1 MSSKNKKLLTAL
13 GVAAVVVIV
22 IAAVLLGKGGQ
33 TTTVDPAS
41 TPSDVSAEDVDS
53 SNTPDGSSSEPLV
66 VVPDASK
73 PEATDSQNQTDAV
86 LNVEEEDQVDV
97 NLTDSEKKPETTPP
111 PAPSQEEQQAA
122 SEKDEPIVHE
132 PDSNQPQTG
141 DTQGGSIYLEGFGWI
156 TDEGGGS
163 VQHNIDSDGDINK
176 QVGNIYPISTELFS
190 KNEKRLI
197 AKQLTVS
204 LSSAQYPFQLLAVSR
219 PVDISPLLS
228 ELSATL
234 TSSSDVKQKE
244 LLKQEIVEMGAFAL
258 SGEVVERQ
266 FYIKIWDRV
275 SDGVERDL
283 LQKLKLLGGYFSDSG
298 IQTEIL
304 QQQDIVR
311 LCNLVNNPAYVHL
324 EDSGINAAIPILE
337 SVGVV

>member
-1 MSSKNKKLLTAL
+1 MSAKNKKLLAVL

-41 TPSDVSAEDVDS
+41 TPRMYLPRMWIAAIPRTVAPA
-53 SNTPDGSSSEPLV
+53 NRWWWCRTPRN
-66 VVPDASK
+66 

-132 PDSNQPQTG
+132 PNSNQPQTG

-163 VQHNIDSDGDINK
+163 VQHNIDSDGDIK
-176 QVGNIYPISTELFS
+176 QAGRQHGL
-190 KNEKRLI
+190 
-197 AKQLTVS
+197 
-204 LSSAQYPFQLLAVSR
+204 
-219 PVDISPLLS
+219 ISP
-228 ELSATL
+228 
-234 TSSSDVKQKE
+234 
-244 LLKQEIVEMGAFAL
+244 
-258 SGEVVERQ
+258 R
-266 FYIKIWDRV
+266 RV
-275 SDGVERDL
+275 R
-283 LQKLKLLGGYFSDSG
+283 
-298 IQTEIL
+298 
-304 QQQDIVR
+304 
-311 LCNLVNNPAYVHL
+311 
-324 EDSGINAAIPILE
+324 
-337 SVGVV
+337 

>member
-1 MSSKNKKLLTAL
+1 MLLPIIMICVCALLGGGTLIFLKLSAKHKKSKNKDKEELAQITANEF
-13 GVAAVVVIV
+13 V
-22 IAAVLLGKGGQ
+22 
-33 TTTVDPAS
+33 
-41 TPSDVSAEDVDS
+41 
-53 SNTPDGSSSEPLV
+53 
-66 VVPDASK
+66 
-73 PEATDSQNQTDAV
+73 
-86 LNVEEEDQVDV
+86 NVKDIRGNFLYTRD
-97 NLTDSEKKPETTPP
+97 NL
-111 PAPSQEEQQAA
+111 ALA
-122 SEKDEPIVHE
+122 
-132 PDSNQPQTG
+132 
-141 DTQGGSIYLEGFGWI
+141 YL
-156 TDEGGGS
+156 
-163 VQHNIDSDGDINK
+163 K
-176 QVGNIYPISTELFS
+176 IYPISTELFS
-190 KNEKRLI
+190 K
-197 AKQLTVS
+197 KQLTVS

-304 QQQDIVR
+304 EQQDIVR

>member
-66 VVPDASK
+66 V
-73 PEATDSQNQTDAV
+73 DSQNQTDAV

-176 QVGNIYPISTELFS
+176 QVGN
-190 KNEKRLI
+190 
-197 AKQLTVS
+197 
-204 LSSAQYPFQLLAVSR
+204 
-219 PVDISPLLS
+219 
-228 ELSATL
+228 
-234 TSSSDVKQKE
+234 
-244 LLKQEIVEMGAFAL
+244 MG
-258 SGEVVERQ
+258 
-266 FYIKIWDRV
+266 
-275 SDGVERDL
+275 
-283 LQKLKLLGGYFSDSG
+283 
-298 IQTEIL
+298 
-304 QQQDIVR
+304 
-311 LCNLVNNPAYVHL
+311 
-324 EDSGINAAIPILE
+324 
-337 SVGVV
+337 

>member
-1 MSSKNKKLLTAL
+1 MSAKNKKLLAVL

-122 SEKDEPIVHE
+122 SEKDEPIVYE
-132 PDSNQPQTG
+132 PDSNQ
-141 DTQGGSIYLEGFGWI
+141 DRK
-156 TDEGGGS
+156 S
-163 VQHNIDSDGDINK
+163 V
-176 QVGNIYPISTELFS
+176 V
-190 KNEKRLI
+190 
-197 AKQLTVS
+197 
-204 LSSAQYPFQLLAVSR
+204 
-219 PVDISPLLS
+219 
-228 ELSATL
+228 
-234 TSSSDVKQKE
+234 
-244 LLKQEIVEMGAFAL
+244 
-258 SGEVVERQ
+258 
-266 FYIKIWDRV
+266 
-275 SDGVERDL
+275 
-283 LQKLKLLGGYFSDSG
+283 
-298 IQTEIL
+298 
-304 QQQDIVR
+304 
-311 LCNLVNNPAYVHL
+311 
-324 EDSGINAAIPILE
+324 
-337 SVGVV
+337 

>member
-1 MSSKNKKLLTAL
+1 MSAKNKKLLAVL
-13 GVAAVVVIV
+13 GAAAVVVIV

-53 SNTPDGSSSEPLV
+53 SNTPDSSSSEPLV
-66 VVPDASK
+66 VVPDTSK

-97 NLTDSEKKPETTPP
+97 NLT
-111 PAPSQEEQQAA
+111 EEQQAA

-176 QVGNIYPISTELFS
+176 QVGIM
-190 KNEKRLI
+190 
-197 AKQLTVS
+197 
-204 LSSAQYPFQLLAVSR
+204 
-219 PVDISPLLS
+219 D
-228 ELSATL
+228 
-234 TSSSDVKQKE
+234 
-244 LLKQEIVEMGAFAL
+244 
-258 SGEVVERQ
+258 
-266 FYIKIWDRV
+266 
-275 SDGVERDL
+275 
-283 LQKLKLLGGYFSDSG
+283 
-298 IQTEIL
+298 
-304 QQQDIVR
+304 
-311 LCNLVNNPAYVHL
+311 
-324 EDSGINAAIPILE
+324 
-337 SVGVV
+337 

>member
-1 MSSKNKKLLTAL
+1 MSAKNKKLLAVL

-53 SNTPDGSSSEPLV
+53 SNTPDGSSSEPL

-132 PDSNQPQTG
+132 PNSNQPQTG

-176 QVGNIYPISTELFS
+176 QVGN
-190 KNEKRLI
+190 
-197 AKQLTVS
+197 
-204 LSSAQYPFQLLAVSR
+204 
-219 PVDISPLLS
+219 
-228 ELSATL
+228 
-234 TSSSDVKQKE
+234 
-244 LLKQEIVEMGAFAL
+244 MG
-258 SGEVVERQ
+258 
-266 FYIKIWDRV
+266 
-275 SDGVERDL
+275 
-283 LQKLKLLGGYFSDSG
+283 
-298 IQTEIL
+298 
-304 QQQDIVR
+304 
-311 LCNLVNNPAYVHL
+311 
-324 EDSGINAAIPILE
+324 
-337 SVGVV
+337 

>member
-1 MSSKNKKLLTAL
+1 MSAKNKKLLAVL
-13 GVAAVVVIV
+13 GAAAVVVIV

-53 SNTPDGSSSEPLV
+53 SNTPDSSSSEPLV
-66 VVPDASK
+66 VVPDTSK

-132 PDSNQPQTG
+132 PDSNHPQTG
-141 DTQGGSIYLEGFGWI
+141 DTQGGSIYLESFGWI

-176 QVGNIYPISTELFS
+176 QVGN
-190 KNEKRLI
+190 
-197 AKQLTVS
+197 
-204 LSSAQYPFQLLAVSR
+204 
-219 PVDISPLLS
+219 
-228 ELSATL
+228 
-234 TSSSDVKQKE
+234 
-244 LLKQEIVEMGAFAL
+244 MG
-258 SGEVVERQ
+258 
-266 FYIKIWDRV
+266 
-275 SDGVERDL
+275 
-283 LQKLKLLGGYFSDSG
+283 
-298 IQTEIL
+298 
-304 QQQDIVR
+304 
-311 LCNLVNNPAYVHL
+311 
-324 EDSGINAAIPILE
+324 
-337 SVGVV
+337 